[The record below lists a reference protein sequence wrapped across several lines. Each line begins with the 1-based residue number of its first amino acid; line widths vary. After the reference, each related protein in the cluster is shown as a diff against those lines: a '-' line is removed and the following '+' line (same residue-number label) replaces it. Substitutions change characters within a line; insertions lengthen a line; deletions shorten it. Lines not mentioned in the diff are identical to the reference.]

1 VAIRHLRRPEIQ
13 RFLRRADVS
22 GLKQRMRVAPQ
33 RLGAAPGGVG
43 AGEPRGGV
51 GILAGAPIQITGR
64 EGGVGALFQGE
75 RLLERPQRFRLPEH
89 HLQGLTQ
96 QHEGVGVVRKA
107 HAGFTRRIDG
117 APPILTRAGQMN
129 EGDVGLAEGG
139 REGAPEAQPGNGAR
153 GGVPLTGGGAAHA
166 EACERGAQ
174 GAEHCLI
181 MGAAAVRLQRRMS
194 RALEGRRIVIT
205 RAREQ
210 AADLA
215 RALEAHGAAVVLAPV
230 IRIEP
235 LPQLAPLRAALA
247 GLSAYRWVVFTSQ
260 NAVHIVFDRLL
271 AWGLGP
277 RTFASTS
284 VAAIGSATGDALT
297 QRGVVPALVP
307 DEFVGEALAEALGAR
322 GGLAG
327 SRVLVPSAQDARDA
341 LAAGLRAHGAVV
353 EVVPVYR
360 TVPATIDLSDLAVE
374 LQGGR
379 VDAVTFT
386 SSSTVR
392 CFVELVGRNAA
403 TSGRFT
409 AAVIGPVTAGTA
421 RDLGLGDVLEAEPHT
436 VAGLVDALLRRF
448 A

>member
-1 VAIRHLRRPEIQ
+1 
-13 RFLRRADVS
+13 
-22 GLKQRMRVAPQ
+22 
-33 RLGAAPGGVG
+33 
-43 AGEPRGGV
+43 
-51 GILAGAPIQITGR
+51 
-64 EGGVGALFQGE
+64 
-75 RLLERPQRFRLPEH
+75 
-89 HLQGLTQ
+89 
-96 QHEGVGVVRKA
+96 
-107 HAGFTRRIDG
+107 
-117 APPILTRAGQMN
+117 
-129 EGDVGLAEGG
+129 
-139 REGAPEAQPGNGAR
+139 
-153 GGVPLTGGGAAHA
+153 
-166 EACERGAQ
+166 
-174 GAEHCLI
+174 
-181 MGAAAVRLQRRMS
+181 MS

-210 AADLA
+210 AGDLA

-277 RTFASTS
+277 RSFASTA

-297 QRGVVPALVP
+297 QRGVVPTLVP
-307 DEFVGEALAEALGAR
+307 DEFVGEALADALGAR

-327 SRVLVPSAQDARDA
+327 SRVLIPSAQDARDA
-341 LAAGLRAHGAVV
+341 LAAGLKAHGAVV
-353 EVVPVYR
+353 DVVPVYR
-360 TVPATIDLSDLAVE
+360 TVPATIDLSDLAAE

-421 RDLGLGDVLEAEPHT
+421 RDLGLGDLLEAEPHT